1 MDLQVIKID
10 SPLRMQQK
18 PSILLIHNTY
28 LQKGGEDS
36 VVAQELDCLQ
46 KEGYLVH
53 SLFFNNS
60 QKGIGSLLRYPFQLF
75 FNLSAFVKVYRLVKK
90 ERIAI
95 VHVHNYFYIASPAVF
110 WAAKAAG
117 AKTVMTLHNYRLFCL
132 NGLLFYNNQPCTLC
146 PDQQSFNP
154 GIQRKC
160 FKESGIFSRALAW
173 SNRLHQQI
181 QTFSKKIDR
190 FVVINPLQEQLLL
203 NKGIPANK
211 IIYKP
216 NFFKGFDHQTPPPFE
231 TRDDFYLYVGRLN
244 PEKGIQELVQA
255 FKENGKKLR
264 IVGDGPLADWVK
276 SQIGTPPKSPTDNT
290 NNSTTSQISY
300 TPALPRES
308 LAALYQHCKALI
320 LPSRWYEGQPM
331 TVIEAQSTGAIVI
344 AADSPN
350 MKRMVNHGVNGFLY
364 PLEPSNQL
372 NEVIHIFEA
381 RSVEAN
387 DGMSKAAYQQFLRSY
402 TEEQHINALKLLYHF
417 ESSSKQHSNQ
427 P

>member
-1 MDLQVIKID
+1 
-10 SPLRMQQK
+10 MQQK

-90 ERIAI
+90 ERINI
-95 VHVHNYFYIASPAVF
+95 VHVHNYFYTASPAVF
-110 WAAKAAG
+110 WAAKMAS

-181 QTFSKKIDR
+181 ETFTNKIDR
-190 FVVINPLQEQLLL
+190 FVVINPLQ
-203 NKGIPANK
+203 
-211 IIYKP
+211 
-216 NFFKGFDHQTPPPFE
+216 
-231 TRDDFYLYVGRLN
+231 
-244 PEKGIQELVQA
+244 
-255 FKENGKKLR
+255 
-264 IVGDGPLADWVK
+264 
-276 SQIGTPPKSPTDNT
+276 
-290 NNSTTSQISY
+290 
-300 TPALPRES
+300 
-308 LAALYQHCKALI
+308 
-320 LPSRWYEGQPM
+320 
-331 TVIEAQSTGAIVI
+331 
-344 AADSPN
+344 DSC
-350 MKRMVNHGVNGFLY
+350 F
-364 PLEPSNQL
+364 
-372 NEVIHIFEA
+372 
-381 RSVEAN
+381 
-387 DGMSKAAYQQFLRSY
+387 
-402 TEEQHINALKLLYHF
+402 
-417 ESSSKQHSNQ
+417 
-427 P
+427 

>member
-1 MDLQVIKID
+1 
-10 SPLRMQQK
+10 MQQK

-36 VVAQELDCLQ
+36 VVAQELACLQ
-46 KEGYLVH
+46 QEEYGVQT
-53 SLFFNNS
+53 LFFNNA
-60 QKGIGSLLRYPFQLF
+60 QQGMISLLRYPFQLF
-75 FNLSAFVKVYRLVKK
+75 FNFSAFIKVYRLVKK
-90 ERIAI
+90 HQIDI
-95 VHVHNYFYIASPAVF
+95 VHVHNFYYKASPSIF

-117 AKTVMTLHNYRLFCL
+117 AQTIMTLHNYRLFCL
-132 NGLLFYNNQPCTLC
+132 NGLLFQQNQPCTLC
-146 PDQQSFNP
+146 PDQKSFSP

-160 FKESGIFSRALAW
+160 FKESGFFSWALAM
-173 SNRLHQQI
+173 SNKLHQRVN
-181 QTFSKKIDR
+181 TFSKKIDR

-203 NKGIPANK
+203 NQGIPSNK
-211 IIYKP
+211 IMYKP
-216 NFFKGFDHQTPPPFE
+216 NFFKGFTNHAPAPFE
-231 TRDDFYLYVGRLN
+231 SRDDFYLYVGRLN
-244 PEKGIQELVQA
+244 PEKGIQELVKA
-255 FKENGKKLR
+255 FQENGKKLR
-264 IVGDGPLADWVK
+264 IVGDGPLANWVK
-276 SQIGTPPKSPTDNT
+276 SQIGTPTDTT

-308 LAALYQHCKALI
+308 LAALYQSCKALI

-350 MKRMVNHGVNGFLY
+350 MKRMVNHGINGFLY
-364 PLEPSNQL
+364 PLEPSHQL
-372 NEVIHIFEA
+372 NEVISIFEA

-417 ESSSKQHSNQ
+417 ECSSKEHSNQ